1 MVTKFILGLYSLAM
15 PERDVIPAKLP
26 SNQFDHF
33 YRGGNRIGAL
43 RHGPGGPMRPEEWIG
58 SVTTRFGESE
68 QGLSRL
74 PDGQFLK
81 DAIAADPIAW
91 LGDEHFSHFGLSIE
105 VLVKLLDPDQRLP
118 VHFHPN
124 KAFAKQHLGLDHGK
138 TEAWII
144 LEAPAGAG
152 VGLGFNETQ
161 NKRDLLELVKSQ
173 DSKALLASLRRTEVK
188 TGDAILVPAGVA
200 HAIDSGI
207 FVLELQEPTDLSALL
222 EWEGFAVNGIKDGHL
237 NLGFET
243 VTDALKLDPL
253 TDSDFDSLVLRDVFS
268 STSMRSILPLKADGY
283 FRAHLAPGIGEFE
296 AGFAIALVINGSG
309 KISFTDAPDMEI
321 TKGDALVIPHS
332 AGSYSITG
340 AHVVISRPPLGELA
354 KSAV

>member
-1 MVTKFILGLYSLAM
+1 MKFIQYRYSLAM
-15 PERDVIPAKLP
+15 PEHEVIPAKLP

-58 SVTTRFGESE
+58 SITTRFGESE

-74 PDGQFLK
+74 PDGHFLK
-81 DAIAADPIAW
+81 DAISADPESW
-91 LGDEHFSHFGLSIE
+91 LGKEHLDNFGLSIE

-124 KAFAKQHLGLDHGK
+124 KAFSKQHLGLDHGK

-144 LEAPAGAG
+144 LETTPGAG
-152 VGLGFNETQ
+152 VGLGFNRRQ
-161 NKRDLLELVKSQ
+161 NKDELLELVKNQ
-173 DSKALLASLRRTEVK
+173 DSPALLASLRHAEVNV
-188 TGDAILVPAGVA
+188 GDAILVPAGVA

-222 EWEGFAVNGIKDGHL
+222 EWEGFAVDGIKDGHL
-237 NLGFET
+237 GLGFDT

-253 TDSDFDSLVLRDVFS
+253 TESEFDSLVIRDVFAS
-268 STSMRSILPLKADGY
+268 KTLRSILPLKADGY
-283 FRAHLAPGIGEFE
+283 FRAHLAPGTGEIE
-296 AGFAIALVINGSG
+296 QGFAIALVLSGSG
-309 KISFTDAPDMEI
+309 SITFANAPEMQI
-321 TKGDALVIPHS
+321 TQGDALVIPHAS
-332 AGSYSITG
+332 GQYSVSG
-340 AHVVISRPPLGELA
+340 AQVIICRPPLAELA
-354 KSAV
+354 KQAP

>member
-1 MVTKFILGLYSLAM
+1 MSQPQALPT
-15 PERDVIPAKLP
+15 KLP

-33 YRGGNRIGAL
+33 YRGGDRIGAL

-58 SVTTRFGESE
+58 SITTRFGESE

-74 PDGQFLK
+74 PDGTFLK
-81 DAIAADPIAW
+81 DAIAANPVSW
-91 LGDEHFSHFGLSIE
+91 LGQAHIDSFGLSIE

-152 VGLGFNETQ
+152 VGLGFKETQ
-161 NKRDLLELVKSQ
+161 KKEELLELVRNQ
-173 DSKALLASLRRTEVK
+173 DSQALLASLRRSEVSV
-188 TGDAILVPAGVA
+188 GDAILVPAGVA

-222 EWEGFAVNGIKDGHL
+222 EWEGFAVDGIKDGHL
-237 NLGFET
+237 GLGFET
-243 VTDALKLDPL
+243 VTDALMLDPL
-253 TDSDFDSLVLRDVFS
+253 SDSEFDSLVMRNIFSGGALRSV
-268 STSMRSILPLKADGY
+268 LPIKADGY
-283 FRAHLAPGIGEFE
+283 FRAHLAPGIGDFE
-296 AGFAIALVINGSG
+296 AGFAIALVLDGVGEITFAS
-309 KISFTDAPDMEI
+309 APAIQI
-321 TKGDALVIPHS
+321 TKGDALVIPHA
-332 AGSYSITG
+332 AGAYSISG
-340 AHVVISRPPLGELA
+340 ANVIVSRPPIAELA
-354 KSAV
+354 KTAP